1 MPAMRASGSLES
13 RLRWLEPRPPS
24 PTMATLIRS
33 FAPQTR
39 AAAAAVAAPMK
50 NLREVRS
57 DIERPRLLYRRPLYM
72 VAAWRVANA
81 ARRFTFWRKITLRAG
96 RRSGPRMRR
105 GAPGDSRRAARR
117 AESRPWR
124 RRKRSGR
131 WGEPGRAALPDNA

>member
-57 DIERPRLLYRRPLYM
+57 DIDRPRLLYRRPLYM
-72 VAAWRVANA
+72 VAARCVAACDHAGAEVRRRPRRWRGASCLVHRALA
-81 ARRFTFWRKITLRAG
+81 GQSLITFLRRFPFLPDDPLR
-96 RRSGPRMRR
+96 RRS
-105 GAPGDSRRAARR
+105 A
-117 AESRPWR
+117 
-124 RRKRSGR
+124 
-131 WGEPGRAALPDNA
+131 